1 MKYLRWAL
9 GVLLGLY
16 VVRNL
21 YYFALTVGS
30 KTGLMPLTGAN
41 TGFQSLV
48 DSIPVWQVVLWGA
61 AIAAYVVA
69 TVRYFRGGKAL
80 IPLAVGFVLD
90 GAMYLML
97 RGMPAYQAAPQEVQ
111 QLDLLCLVVVA
122 VAVVVT
128 WWTERSASP
137 SAAAA

>member
-16 VVRNL
+16 VLRNL

-30 KTGLMPLTGAN
+30 KTGLMPLTGDNA
-41 TGFQSLV
+41 GFQSLV
-48 DSIPVWQVVLWGA
+48 NSLAVWHVVLWGVS
-61 AIAAYVVA
+61 IAAYAVA

-80 IPLAVGFVLD
+80 IPVAVGFVLD

-97 RGMPAYQAAPQEVQ
+97 RGMPAYQAAPQQVQ
-111 QLDLLCLVVVA
+111 QVDMLCLVAIA

-128 WWTERSASP
+128 WWTERSAAP

>member
-1 MKYLRWAL
+1 MKYLRPAL

-16 VVRNL
+16 VLRSL

-30 KTGLMPLTGAN
+30 KTGLMPLTGDNA
-41 TGFQSLV
+41 GFQSLV
-48 DSIPVWQVVLWGA
+48 DSIAVWQVVLWGV
-61 AIAAYVVA
+61 AIAAYAVA
-69 TVRYFRGGKAL
+69 TFRYFRGGKAL
-80 IPLAVGFVLD
+80 LPLAVGFVLD

-111 QLDLLCLVVVA
+111 QLDLLCLVAVA

-128 WWTERSASP
+128 WWTERSAP